1 MRFKIVFMICI
12 FFLSFNT
19 FASPEEAHELNVSKS
34 SMNLTLDDIMD
45 RVEKTYSQTGFSA
58 DFTQTSTLKALEI
71 TDTASGTIL
80 VKRPGMMRWEYNQPE
95 KQLIITD
102 GNMLWIYRPED
113 KQVITG
119 NAPDFFKNG
128 KGAGFLSDMKI
139 LKKKFSITLE
149 NMDGKD
155 DYILKLFPNENMM
168 DISYI
173 YLSISKKTFLIQQII
188 SYNSFEDETKII
200 LHHVKFQNKIDNI
213 CKRNTDNITQIGLSS
228 FFINEGLLGLV

>member
-12 FFLSFNT
+12 FFLNFNAVA
-19 FASPEEAHELNVSKS
+19 FPEEAHELNVLKPSI
-34 SMNLTLDDIMD
+34 NLTLNDIMD
-45 RVEKTYSQTGFSA
+45 RVEETYLQTGFSA
-58 DFTQTSTLKALEI
+58 DFIQESTLKALGI

-102 GNMLWIYRPED
+102 GDMLWIYRPED

-119 NAPDFFKNG
+119 NAPEFFKNG
-128 KGAGFLSDMKI
+128 KGAGFLSDMKM

-149 NMDGKD
+149 NMDEKD

-168 DISYI
+168 DVSYI
-173 YLSISKKTFLIQQII
+173 YLSISKKTFLIHQII
-188 SYNSFEDETKII
+188 SYNSFEDETKIR
-200 LHHVKFQNKIDNI
+200 LDHVQFQNEIDNI
-213 CKRNTDNITQIGLSS
+213 MFHFTIP
-228 FFINEGLLGLV
+228 EGIDVLRLDDS

>member
-1 MRFKIVFMICI
+1 MHFKIVMICI

-19 FASPEEAHELNVSKS
+19 VVSLGEMPELNVSKPS
-34 SMNLTLDDIMD
+34 INLTLNDIMD
-45 RVEKTYSQTGFSA
+45 RVEAKYSQTGFSA
-58 DFTQTSTLKALEI
+58 DFTQEATLKALGI

-95 KQLIITD
+95 KQLIITNGD
-102 GNMLWIYRPED
+102 RLWIYRPED
-113 KQVITG
+113 QQVITG

-149 NMDGKD
+149 GMGVED
-155 DYILKLFPNENMM
+155 DYILKLVPNEKVL

-173 YLSISKKTFLIQQII
+173 YLNISKKTFLIQQII
-188 SYNSFEDETKII
+188 SYNSFEDETKIL
-200 LHHVKFQNKIDNI
+200 LHHVKFQNEIDNI
-213 CKRNTDNITQIGLSS
+213 MFHFTIP
-228 FFINEGLLGLV
+228 EGVDVLQLDAS